1 MIETMTSYDTG
12 STLNHFNF
20 SNIYIQQFP
29 DKMDSII
36 SQKTETLAYESQ
48 HKIIKLRFHCF
59 KRRLDLAAYKHFNAT
74 RIMEME
80 LEGIYCLAYFSA
92 TLLLWKQTKPH

>member
-1 MIETMTSYDTG
+1 
-12 STLNHFNF
+12 
-20 SNIYIQQFP
+20 
-29 DKMDSII
+29 MDSII

-48 HKIIKLRFHCF
+48 HKIIKLRFHRF

-80 LEGIYCLAYFSA
+80 LEDIYYLAYFSA
-92 TLLLWKQTKPH
+92 TLWLWKQTKPHWL